1 MRVPRV
7 TKEICSYLK
16 ASRPPKTRMQM
27 HVFSLQGG
35 ASRCDLEYVRC
46 AMNNGDA
53 RNISMR
59 LLPTSHVY
67 DSYVYRP
74 LVKDPYR
81 MCIACSYAYA
91 SVSSVAPCLSFVGR
105 SYLTCGATWLKSL
118 VYASNSFVGC
128 SASVSSVAVPQF
140 RRWPRGFAH
149 ASNKRTGSLAVARV
163 DCSASTSGASSS
175 SSLTLSSCVS

>member
-1 MRVPRV
+1 M
-7 TKEICSYLK
+7 L
-16 ASRPPKTRMQM
+16 
-27 HVFSLQGG
+27 VFSLQGG

-67 DSYVYRP
+67 DSYVYRT

-105 SYLTCGATWLKSL
+105 SYLTCGAT
-118 VYASNSFVGC
+118 
-128 SASVSSVAVPQF
+128 
-140 RRWPRGFAH
+140 
-149 ASNKRTGSLAVARV
+149 
-163 DCSASTSGASSS
+163 
-175 SSLTLSSCVS
+175 

>member
-1 MRVPRV
+1 
-7 TKEICSYLK
+7 
-16 ASRPPKTRMQM
+16 MQM

-140 RRWPRGFAH
+140 RRLQCLSFVG
-149 ASNKRTGSLAVARV
+149 GRV
-163 DCSASTSGASSS
+163 V
-175 SSLTLSSCVS
+175 SLTRPTSALARWQWRVWTAARQRPAPPHPPRSRCRAV